1 MQVFCGDIH
10 GLFRAARFS
19 ASPRAGAKPPCALVR
34 MRDADGPHADETVVS
49 PVVPWPSAHVCYT
62 RGTRCFAAST
72 LHAPPADRDGKDAM
86 NRIVRYLMLT
96 GAWIACAL
104 GCIGVFVPVLPTTPL
119 LLLATFLF
127 AKSSPRCH
135 AWIVS
140 TKVYKTYVAAFK
152 EAGGIPSATKVRILT
167 VSFAV
172 MGASALIV
180 REPVVWVVLGC
191 VAVFLI
197 YLMCVRIPTIPLD
210 RVQAVRQAEEA
221 E

>member
-1 MQVFCGDIH
+1 
-10 GLFRAARFS
+10 
-19 ASPRAGAKPPCALVR
+19 
-34 MRDADGPHADETVVS
+34 
-49 PVVPWPSAHVCYT
+49 
-62 RGTRCFAAST
+62 
-72 LHAPPADRDGKDAM
+72 M
-86 NRIVRYLMLT
+86 NRIVRSLMLT

-152 EAGGIPSATKVRILT
+152 EAGGIPAATKVRILT

-180 REPVVWVVLGC
+180 REPVVWIVLGC

-197 YLMCVRIPTIPLD
+197 YLMCVRIPTISLE